1 MRRGNKWKIPYTFL
15 RRKKYMQEETT
26 IPQMV
31 EMTRAGKLP
40 RRRLIQALTAM
51 GITTAGV
58 GAVVAT
64 TAATSA
70 TKPHPT
76 VNVAEDAAAHLQM
89 HDQHLAAQ
97 TQGDTST
104 LHDDYAAHAIVED
117 SMYAVPFVGR
127 AAIIARKTLG
137 LAASTDAQITVT
149 NRIAIGN
156 QVTVEWIATGIH
168 SGDLPGLP
176 ATGRSYTLQGVTVV
190 VREEGKIVRESLYYD
205 VANLYRQLG
214 HIQ

>member
-1 MRRGNKWKIPYTFL
+1 
-15 RRKKYMQEETT
+15 MQEETT

-40 RRRLIQALTAM
+40 RRGLIKALTAM
-51 GITTAGV
+51 GISTAGV

-64 TAATSA
+64 VAATSA
-70 TKPHPT
+70 PKPPPT
-76 VNVAEDAAAHLQM
+76 VNVAEDAITHLQM
-89 HDQHLAAQ
+89 HDQHLTAQ

-104 LHDDYAAHAIVED
+104 LHDDYAAHAVVED
-117 SMYAVPFVGR
+117 SMYPVPFVGR

-137 LAASTDAQITVT
+137 FAATTDAQITVT

-190 VREEGKIVRESLYYD
+190 IREAGKIVREALYYD
-205 VANLYRQLG
+205 TADLYRQLG
-214 HIQ
+214 HVQ